1 MALSEGS
8 FDLLEQSS
16 CCCFHIVVV
25 VVVVVVSSFR
35 IQGTQEPVSVPQ
47 FLGKGTDVKLHKSHK

>member
-1 MALSEGS
+1 MQLGVVLV
-8 FDLLEQSS
+8 LLQ
-16 CCCFHIVVV
+16 IMTAIVV